1 MKSGWTLLMTNLI
14 LDVSFSYYICVV
26 ILKFNGIFFELE
38 KKWAVRFLFFV
49 LLLVDF
55 VEAFDGQ
62 DSLQYSRRN

>member
-38 KKWAVRFLFFV
+38 KKMGNTFFV
-49 LLLVDF
+49 LRTPF
-55 VEAFDGQ
+55 SGFCR
-62 DSLQYSRRN
+62 SF